1 VARSETPDDPQR
13 RNPARSGNPARRA
26 QAARTPT
33 TRATG
38 PEQADR
44 AGSDR
49 RLKFPHR
56 DARGRV
62 DTLPDL
68 ILGVLVWLL
77 VALVILALFDGV
89 LAALG
94 QSFGRTSGWI
104 CGVLAV
110 WLFTEEY
117 RAWRPVSGR
126 PVVALLGVLIGGAM
140 GLAVAG
146 LASALPAMVSGFLG
160 VAVATLA
167 YAVLWYS
174 GVRILARRSG
184 QE

>member
-1 VARSETPDDPQR
+1 VARSETPDDPPR

-26 QAARTPT
+26 EAARTPGS
-33 TRATG
+33 RPAG
-38 PEQADR
+38 PEKPDSA
-44 AGSDR
+44 DR

-77 VALVILALFDGV
+77 VALVILAIFDGV

-126 PVVALLGVLIGGAM
+126 PVVALLGVLVGGAM

-146 LASALPAMVSGFLG
+146 VASGLPAMVSGFLG